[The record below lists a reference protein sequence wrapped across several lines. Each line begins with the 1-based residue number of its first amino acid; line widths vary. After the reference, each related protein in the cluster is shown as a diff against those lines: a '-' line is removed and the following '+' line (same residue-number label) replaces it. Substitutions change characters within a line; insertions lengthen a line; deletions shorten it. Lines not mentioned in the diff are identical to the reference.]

1 MRAFLIGLGLSNQI
15 QADYCNLNGESD
27 HNQPIDSCFCPS
39 APLVHIAAQKA
50 DLNLLK
56 KLKESDCE
64 LNIRNKNG
72 NNALLFAAQSK
83 SPYEVTKYLVDQ
95 NCELIQYNKG
105 NIQPIHVIL
114 SDKSQAATASEI
126 IETMYVYRVNG
137 LSSDEPSRPVYDIA
151 IMDYKMQ
158 LPNYFISYSP
168 IEFLNQNTRLSD
180 SDKLRIVDAMQNPMH
195 SVIEKISSKSRTQ
208 LLEGFEEKR
217 KTELE
222 ARQAVIDDLREELKV
237 KNVEF
242 LNESKKLQQA
252 LENHKDAHSDT
263 VAQFD
268 RLKLQFEK
276 EVDRHA
282 NAETQFSEENLK
294 LKRELDE
301 LKLSMDEKFKIAADE
316 KTRIISDHSDEIENM
331 KKYQDA
337 RELST
342 KKEIQKLQEEVER
355 MGKEETS
362 FHLNIENLS
371 MELETSRTNLRNCQ
385 TEQDNRDESHLEEK
399 KTGEEKISE
408 NLETIATLE
417 SSLSAVQSELENQ
430 KDVTAGLREKVGALS
445 NEKQLLLSSNEHCT
459 KELSECQ
466 NDQPEP

>member
-1 MRAFLIGLGLSNQI
+1 MAIRLG
-15 QADYCNLNGESD
+15 
-27 HNQPIDSCFCPS
+27 
-39 APLVHIAAQKA
+39 
-50 DLNLLK
+50 
-56 KLKESDCE
+56 
-64 LNIRNKNG
+64 
-72 NNALLFAAQSK
+72 QS
-83 SPYEVTKYLVDQ
+83 EQ
-95 NCELIQYNKG
+95 
-105 NIQPIHVIL
+105 
-114 SDKSQAATASEI
+114 SE
-126 IETMYVYRVNG
+126 NW
-137 LSSDEPSRPVYDIA
+137 
-151 IMDYKMQ
+151 Q
-158 LPNYFISYSP
+158 
-168 IEFLNQNTRLSD
+168 
-180 SDKLRIVDAMQNPMH
+180 RIVDAMQNPMH

-268 RLKLQFEK
+268 QLKLQFEK

-294 LKRELDE
+294 LKRQLDE
-301 LKLSMDEKFKIAADE
+301 LKLSMDEKLKIAADE

-362 FHLNIENLS
+362 FHLNIE
-371 MELETSRTNLRNCQ
+371 
-385 TEQDNRDESHLEEK
+385 
-399 KTGEEKISE
+399 
-408 NLETIATLE
+408 
-417 SSLSAVQSELENQ
+417 
-430 KDVTAGLREKVGALS
+430 VT
-445 NEKQLLLSSNEHCT
+445 
-459 KELSECQ
+459 
-466 NDQPEP
+466 

>member
-1 MRAFLIGLGLSNQI
+1 
-15 QADYCNLNGESD
+15 
-27 HNQPIDSCFCPS
+27 
-39 APLVHIAAQKA
+39 
-50 DLNLLK
+50 
-56 KLKESDCE
+56 
-64 LNIRNKNG
+64 
-72 NNALLFAAQSK
+72 
-83 SPYEVTKYLVDQ
+83 
-95 NCELIQYNKG
+95 
-105 NIQPIHVIL
+105 
-114 SDKSQAATASEI
+114 
-126 IETMYVYRVNG
+126 
-137 LSSDEPSRPVYDIA
+137 
-151 IMDYKMQ
+151 
-158 LPNYFISYSP
+158 
-168 IEFLNQNTRLSD
+168 
-180 SDKLRIVDAMQNPMH
+180 MQNPMH

-222 ARQAVIDDLREELKV
+222 ARQAVIDDLREELKI

-301 LKLSMDEKFKIAADE
+301 LKLSIEEKLKIAADE

-337 RELST
+337 REVST

-362 FHLNIENLS
+362 FHLNIEVSNFY
-371 MELETSRTNLRNCQ
+371 TVRT
-385 TEQDNRDESHLEEK
+385 
-399 KTGEEKISE
+399 
-408 NLETIATLE
+408 
-417 SSLSAVQSELENQ
+417 
-430 KDVTAGLREKVGALS
+430 VTPT
-445 NEKQLLLSSNEHCT
+445 QLLLFTSPQERGNQIMPVSFFFV
-459 KELSECQ
+459 KI
-466 NDQPEP
+466 DFR